1 MFQPRPAQQS
11 APILRR
17 RYIYILGAV
26 LLVLV
31 GWLLWYKNDFYKPV
45 AHKAGAAKL
54 APIFKFNG
62 APGWRQGPTNY
73 NSMAL
78 FSDNQNCFVSV
89 QRKSGALSVQD
100 ELSKVKNS
108 FAGSDRT
115 ITEAG
120 QQTLTLQTSAGKK
133 SYVLYRF
140 AGNDSSGATTFMN
153 GIELGFVPLTKGFI
167 EISGHC
173 NTAAQLP
180 ETGPALQAVE
190 YTGRD

>member
-1 MFQPRPAQQS
+1 MFQPRPAQQ
-11 APILRR
+11 AAHTFRR
-17 RYIYILGAV
+17 QYVYILGAV

-45 AHKAGAAKL
+45 AHKAGNAKL

-78 FSDNQNCFVSV
+78 FSDNHNCFVSV

-108 FAGSDRT
+108 IAGSDRT

-133 SYVLYRF
+133 SYVLYQF

-173 NTAAQLP
+173 NTAAQLG
-180 ETGPALQAVE
+180 ETVLVLRAVE